1 MEIIQGTDFRIKNS
15 AVSLGKFD
23 GIHRGHRLLLQEILQ
38 ASPLVPTVFTFDTSG
53 ALRMGES
60 VGNSCCFRSQIYD
73 QREKSLLLQS
83 VGMKREVLFPFHE
96 GTRQMLPQDFIRQ
109 VLHEAMDAKLV
120 CVGEDFRFGKDR
132 SGDVRMLQQ
141 YASQYGYQVKVIPKL
156 QEDGDIISSTRI
168 RTLLQEGSLSRANLL
183 LGEPFFFYGEV
194 VHGNALGR
202 TMQMPTA
209 NILPGPEK
217 VLLPAGVYATTVTV
231 MGEEYPAVTNL
242 GYKPTVGSA
251 QVGVESCLLDFDRD
265 IYGEEIFVRFHQFLR
280 PEQKFDSLDAL
291 RCQMEQD
298 KRQAANTLRDI
309 GLA

>member
-1 MEIIQGTDFRIKNS
+1 MDILRGTDFRIKNS

-23 GIHRGHRLLLQEILQ
+23 GIHRGHRVLLQEILQ
-38 ASPLVPTVFTFDTSG
+38 ASPLVPTVFTFDTAGRS
-53 ALRMGES
+53 MGNQ
-60 VGNSCCFRSQIYD
+60 GCFRSQIYD

-83 VGMKREVLFPFHE
+83 VGMAREVLFPFHE

-109 VLHEAMDAKLV
+109 VLHEAMDARLV

-132 SGDVRMLQQ
+132 TGDVELLRK
-141 YASQYGYQVKVIPKL
+141 YSSEYGYDVKVIPKL

-168 RTLLQEGSLSRANLL
+168 RTLLQKGKLSHANRL

-209 NILPGPEK
+209 NLLPGPEK
-217 VLLPAGVYATTVTV
+217 VLPPAGVYATMVTV

-265 IYGEEIFVRFHQFLR
+265 IYGEKICVRFHRFLR
-280 PEQKFDSLDAL
+280 PEQKFDSLEEL
-291 RCQMEQD
+291 QRQMVQD
-298 KRQAANTLRDI
+298 KRQAADALRDI

>member
-1 MEIIQGTDFRIKNS
+1 MDILRGTDFKLKNS

-23 GIHRGHRLLLQEILQ
+23 GIHRGHRLLLQEIVQ
-38 ASPLVPTVFTFDTSG
+38 ASPLIPTVFTFDT
-53 ALRMGES
+53 A
-60 VGNSCCFRSQIYD
+60 GNAMNNKGSFRSQIYD
-73 QREKSLLLQS
+73 QREKYLLLQKM
-83 VGMKREVLFPFHE
+83 GMEREILFPFHE

-109 VLHEAMDAKLV
+109 ILHGALDAKLV

-141 YASQYGYQVKVIPKL
+141 YASQYGYQVKVISKL

-168 RTLLQEGSLSRANLL
+168 RTLLQEGNLSSANRL

-209 NILPGPEK
+209 NMLPEPEK
-217 VLLPAGVYATTVTV
+217 VLPPAGVYATRVTV
-231 MGEEYPAVTNL
+231 RGEEYSAVTNL
-242 GYKPTVGSA
+242 GYKPTVGA
-251 QVGVESCLLDFDRD
+251 TQVGVESCLLNFEQN
-265 IYGEEIFVRFHQFLR
+265 IYGEEICVQFHQFLR

-291 RCQMEQD
+291 RSQMEQD
-298 KRQAANTLRDI
+298 KRQAVNALRDI
-309 GLA
+309 GFA

>member
-1 MEIIQGTDFRIKNS
+1 MDILRGTDFKIKNS

-38 ASPLVPTVFTFDTSG
+38 ASPLIPTVFTFDTAGKAIKDSG
-53 ALRMGES
+53 S
-60 VGNSCCFRSQIYD
+60 FRSQIYD
-73 QREKSLLLQS
+73 QREKSLLLQNIG
-83 VGMKREVLFPFHE
+83 VEREVLFPFHE

-109 VLHEAMDAKLV
+109 ILHEALDVKLV

-132 SGDVRMLQQ
+132 SGDVGMLQQ
-141 YASQYGYQVKVIPKL
+141 YAHQYGYQVKVIPKL
-156 QEDGDIISSTRI
+156 REDGDIISSTRI
-168 RTLLQEGSLSRANLL
+168 RTLLQEGDLFSANRL
-183 LGEPFFFYGEV
+183 LGEAFFFYGEV

-209 NILPGPEK
+209 NLLPEAEK
-217 VLLPAGVYATTVTV
+217 VLPPAGVYAARVTV
-231 MGEEYPAVTNL
+231 RGEEYSAVTNL

-251 QVGVESCLLDFDRD
+251 QVGVESCLLDFDQD
-265 IYGEEIFVRFHQFLR
+265 IYGEEICVRFHRFLR

-291 RCQMEQD
+291 RSQMEQD

-309 GLA
+309 GFA